1 MRDFIIRF
9 LQSYFQKSY
18 SLSSSMLWRSLVL
31 CLVGAACAFA
41 ANANPAL
48 KGTDRC
54 GMPMPVRLL
63 LSRYAS
69 SLGLCRP
76 LLVQRRSRWRSAWD
90 GSAGQAG
97 QRFGRI
103 SSSIAA
109 SGPYVVASAAVVLCE
124 AVFFACCPASLLF
137 LFFAKANLFP
147 LPSPFSV
154 RNASAKHYRPRVRR
168 WLRQRDNT
176 CTRLQRARGTH

>member
-1 MRDFIIRF
+1 
-9 LQSYFQKSY
+9 
-18 SLSSSMLWRSLVL
+18 MLWRSLVL

-48 KGTDRC
+48 KGADRC
-54 GMPMPVRLL
+54 GMQMPVRLL
-63 LSRYAS
+63 LSLATP
-69 SLGLCRP
+69 P
-76 LLVQRRSRWRSAWD
+76 LSVCVVLFSCSQKSRWRSAWD

-109 SGPYVVASAAVVLCE
+109 SDLYVVASAAVVLCE